1 MDIVIGSLC
10 WALVIFLKQCQ
21 LADACHQ
28 LLHSLTGD
36 QGVSPRQRTR
46 GDMQPGAVPLI
57 HFSTDVT
64 AYAGSAEHRMKTVD
78 KSSLQGK
85 VAAANGVEP
94 VR

>member
-1 MDIVIGSLC
+1 
-10 WALVIFLKQCQ
+10 
-21 LADACHQ
+21 
-28 LLHSLTGD
+28 
-36 QGVSPRQRTR
+36 
-46 GDMQPGAVPLI
+46 MQPGAVPLI